1 MPAFHGSTCA
11 SLYLLRVDPALD
23 LYSSSAN
30 TSETLV
36 DATARRYP
44 IAYGAR
50 PNSFEDSI
58 LLVKSIIYRYFMEVM
73 SKIDSIAA
81 KDLIETLA
89 SKGRYSF
96 TSQEA
101 RNRLKVS
108 PDASKLALNRLT
120 KQGLIA
126 TPARGFYVIIP
137 PEYRSLGCLPAE
149 QFIPDLMKL
158 KELNYYAGLLTAA
171 QYYGAAHQ
179 RPQEFQIFVQKN
191 RRPIRCGKIR
201 VRFIARKNINDVPV
215 RTFNTS
221 RGALKVS
228 TPEATAIDLAGYP
241 EHVGGLDQVATILS
255 ELAGEIDASALVEA
269 ATTAPITW
277 VQRLGYILELVE
289 AANVTA
295 SLKEYVDQH
304 AREYTMLIPGGSNEG
319 EPRLR
324 DWKLVVNAKLEPD
337 I

>member
-1 MPAFHGSTCA
+1 
-11 SLYLLRVDPALD
+11 
-23 LYSSSAN
+23 
-30 TSETLV
+30 
-36 DATARRYP
+36 
-44 IAYGAR
+44 
-50 PNSFEDSI
+50 
-58 LLVKSIIYRYFMEVM
+58 MEVI
-73 SKIDSIAA
+73 SKIDPIAA

-89 SKGRYSF
+89 SRGRYSF
-96 TSQEA
+96 TSEEA
-101 RNRLKVS
+101 RDGLRVS

-149 QFIPDLMKL
+149 QFIPDLMKVKGL
-158 KELNYYAGLLTAA
+158 DYYAGLLSAA

-179 RPQEFQIFVQKN
+179 RPQEFQVFVQKN
-191 RRPIRCGKIR
+191 RRPIHCGKVR
-201 VRFIARKNINDVPV
+201 VKFIARKNIDDVPV
-215 RTFNTS
+215 RKFNTS
-221 RGALKVS
+221 RGELRVS
-228 TPEATAIDLAGYP
+228 TPEGTALDLAGYP
-241 EHVGGLDQVATILS
+241 EHVGGLDQVATILA
-255 ELAGEIDASALVEA
+255 ELAGEIDASALAEA
-269 ATTAPITW
+269 AATAPITW

-289 AANVTA
+289 AENVA
-295 SLKEYVDQH
+295 AGLKEYIDQH

>member
-1 MPAFHGSTCA
+1 MK
-11 SLYLLRVDPALD
+11 
-23 LYSSSAN
+23 
-30 TSETLV
+30 
-36 DATARRYP
+36 
-44 IAYGAR
+44 
-50 PNSFEDSI
+50 
-58 LLVKSIIYRYFMEVM
+58 VKSN
-73 SKIDSIAA
+73 KDHIAV
-81 KDLIETLA
+81 KDLIEALA

-101 RNRLKVS
+101 RDGLKVS

-149 QFIPDLMKL
+149 QFIPDLMKV
-158 KELNYYAGLLTAA
+158 KGLNYYAGLLSAA

-179 RPQEFQIFVQKN
+179 RPQEFQVFVQKN
-191 RRPIRCGKIR
+191 RRPIRCGKVR
-201 VRFIARKNINDVPV
+201 VKFIARKKINDVPI
-215 RTFNTS
+215 RAFNTA

-255 ELAGEIDASALVEA
+255 ELAGEIDASALAEA
-269 ATTAPITW
+269 AATAPITW
-277 VQRLGYILELVE
+277 VQRLGYLLELVE
-289 AANVTA
+289 AENVA
-295 SLKEYVDQH
+295 AGLKEYVDQH

-324 DWKLVVNAKLEPD
+324 DWKLVVNAKLDPD